1 MFLSDNY
8 NLQGKKDLSNLLYL
22 HTDIARHTELTVAR
36 PWYKGKI

>member
-8 NLQGKKDLSNLLYL
+8 NLQGKKDVSNLLDL
-22 HTDIARHTELTVAR
+22 HTDMARPTEFTVSR

>member
-8 NLQGKKDLSNLLYL
+8 HLQGKKDLFNLLDL
-22 HTDIARHTELTVAR
+22 HTDIARPKEFTVAR